1 MEGLSVWLVSAWHKF
16 MKRRDKTEEELLRQV
31 EEMRGVN
38 AELQAGKEEQ
48 ASVAEELKQ
57 SEAKF
62 RKLAEK
68 SVVGIYLIQ
77 DDLLRYVNPKFAE
90 IFGYEVDEMI
100 NRLEATAIVL
110 PEDQPLVEE
119 NIRKRISGE
128 VESIHFQFRGIRKD
142 QEIVQVEVYGSRIDH
157 QGRPAVLGTMI
168 DITERIRAQHDL
180 EKQLTI
186 LQGLYD
192 LAVGM
197 IAERSLDEN
206 LTLVVEKSR
215 ELLGTD
221 TSFIVLH
228 DEKTDELRWHISS
241 GLVTERF
248 KRLRVPMGHGLAGKV
263 AQSGKWI
270 VVEDY
275 FKEMGPDVDNIT
287 RAEGLISG
295 ISVPIQIGHTNYGVL
310 FAFNRTKTQFPK
322 TDLDTLLLFGNFAAV
337 EIARKRAKERLQESE
352 ERYRKLY
359 EESKRREDLYLSFL
373 NSSADAI
380 MVYDLQGKAQYV
392 SPSFTRLFGW
402 TEEEVK
408 EGEIP
413 FVPESERDSEMALFD
428 RVVGEGKAI
437 RGFQTKRHA
446 KDGSTLD
453 VSISA
458 SCYHDYEGNPAGM
471 SVILRDITALK
482 FLERARRRA
491 VDHLSHELR
500 TPLGIIQASLQ
511 QLNRHDLPE
520 TQREQNIERIQRHL
534 DRLGDLQAIVERI
547 VVPQKYQP
555 EPLRV
560 DSAIERI
567 IDDLLKK
574 SSHRQVNLLTRLEAI
589 ETDVIDPSLLEQVLR
604 TLVKNAVENT
614 PDGGEVIISLT
625 QHPSGVLLQVQD
637 HGVGI
642 PASDREFI
650 FEAFHHTQETEQYS
664 TRKPF
669 DFNAG
674 GKGLELMYL
683 KILSEE
689 GAFDISF
696 ESHRCHYLAAHWDQ
710 CSGKISS
717 CPYIDDLEGCKQSG
731 GTTFSVLFHRLHHQG
746 DGN

>member
-1 MEGLSVWLVSAWHKF
+1 
-16 MKRRDKTEEELLRQV
+16 MKRRDKTKEELLRQV
-31 EEMRGVN
+31 EEMRGVI
-38 AELQAGKEEQ
+38 AELQACKGEQ
-48 ASVAEELKQ
+48 ESVAGELKE
-57 SEAKF
+57 SEEKF

-68 SVVGIYLIQ
+68 SVVGIYLVQ
-77 DDLLRYVNPKFAE
+77 DDLLRYVNPKLAE

-100 NRLEATAIVL
+100 NRLEAIAIVF
-110 PEDQPLVEE
+110 PEDRLLVEE

-142 QEIVQVEVYGSRIDH
+142 QETVHVEVYGSRIDH
-157 QGRPAVLGTMI
+157 QGRPAVLGTMM
-168 DITERIRAQHDL
+168 DITERVRAQRDL

-186 LQGLYD
+186 FQGLYD
-192 LAVGM
+192 LAMAM

-215 ELLGTD
+215 QILGTD
-221 TSFIVLH
+221 TSFIALH

-248 KRLRVPMGHGLAGKV
+248 KNLRVRMGHGLAGKV
-263 AQSGKWI
+263 AQSGQWI

-275 FKEMGPDVDNIT
+275 FKEIGSDFQGIT
-287 RAEGLISG
+287 REEGLISG
-295 ISVPIQIGHTNYGVL
+295 IAVPIQIGHTNYGVL
-310 FAFNRTKTQFPK
+310 FAFNRTKTHFSK

-337 EIARKRAKERLQESE
+337 ESARKRVQERLQESE

-359 EESKRREDLYLSFL
+359 KESKRREDLYLSFL

-380 MVYDLQGKAQYV
+380 MVYDLHGKTQYV
-392 SPSFTRLFGW
+392 SPSFIRLFGW

-408 EGEIP
+408 GGEIP
-413 FVPESERDSEMALFD
+413 FVPESERDSEKALFD
-428 RVVGEGKAI
+428 RVVGGGKAV
-437 RGFQTKRHA
+437 RDFHTKRNV

-453 VSISA
+453 VSISG

-482 FLERARRRA
+482 SLERTMRRA

-500 TPLGIIQASLQ
+500 TPLVIIQASLQ
-511 QLNRHDLPE
+511 QLNRQDLPE
-520 TQREQNIERIQRHL
+520 TQREQIIERIQRHL
-534 DRLGDLQAIVERI
+534 DRLGDLQAIVQRI
-547 VVPQKYQP
+547 VLAQKYQP

-560 DSAIERI
+560 DSAIEGI
-567 IDDLLKK
+567 IDNLHKK
-574 SSHRQVNLLTRLEAI
+574 SAHRQVKLLTRLEAI
-589 ETDVIDPSLLEQVLR
+589 ETDIIDPNMFEQILR

-614 PDGGEVIISLT
+614 PDGGEIIISLT
-625 QHPSGVLLQVQD
+625 HHPSGTLLQVQD

-642 PASDREFI
+642 TASDREFI
-650 FEAFHHTQETEQYS
+650 FDAFYHTQETEQYS

-696 ESHRCHYLAAHWDQ
+696 ESRRCYYLSTRLDQ
-710 CSGKISS
+710 CCGKISS
-717 CPYIDDLEGCKQSG
+717 CPYISDLEGCKKSG
-731 GTTFSVLFHRLHHQG
+731 GTTFSVLFHRLHHRG
-746 DGN
+746 DGK

>member
-1 MEGLSVWLVSAWHKF
+1 
-16 MKRRDKTEEELLRQV
+16 MKRRDKTQEELLRQV
-31 EEMRGVN
+31 EEMHGVI
-38 AELQAGKEEQ
+38 AELQACKEEQ
-48 ASVAEELKQ
+48 ESVAEELKQ
-57 SEAKF
+57 SEEKF

-100 NRLEATAIVL
+100 NRLEATATVS
-110 PEDQPLVEE
+110 PEDRPFVEE

-142 QEIVQVEVYGSRIDH
+142 QEIIHVEVYGSRIDH

-168 DITERIRAQHDL
+168 DITERIRTQRDL
-180 EKQLTI
+180 EKQLKI
-186 LQGLYD
+186 FQGLYD
-192 LAVGM
+192 LAMAM

-206 LTLVVEKSR
+206 LTGVVEKSR
-215 ELLGTD
+215 EILGTD
-221 TSFIVLH
+221 TSFIALH

-241 GLVTERF
+241 GLVTEKF
-248 KRLRVPMGHGLAGKV
+248 KRLRVPMGKGLAGKV

-275 FKEMGPDVDNIT
+275 FKEIGSDFQGIT

-295 ISVPIQIGHTNYGVL
+295 IAVPIQVGHTNYGVL
-310 FAFNRTKTQFPK
+310 FTFNRNKTHFPK
-322 TDLDTLLLFGNFAAV
+322 TDLDTLLLLGNFAAV
-337 EIARKRAKERLQESE
+337 EIARKRAKEWLQESE

-408 EGEIP
+408 GEKIP
-413 FVPESERDSEMALFD
+413 FVPESERDSETTLFN

-437 RGFQTKRHA
+437 RDFETKRSA

-458 SCYHDYEGNPAGM
+458 SCYHDYQGNPAGM

-500 TPLGIIQASLQ
+500 TPLVIIQASLQ
-511 QLNRHDLPE
+511 PLNRHDLPE
-520 TQREQNIERIQRHL
+520 TQREQIIERIQRQL
-534 DRLGDLQAIVERI
+534 DRFGDLQNIVQRI

-560 DSAIERI
+560 DSAIEGI
-567 IDDLLKK
+567 IDHLRKK
-574 SSHRQVNLLTRLEAI
+574 CAHRQVNLLTRLEAI
-589 ETDVIDPSLLEQVLR
+589 QTDIIDPSMLEQILR

-614 PDGGEVIISLT
+614 PDGGEVVISLT
-625 QHPSGVLLQVQD
+625 RLPSGPLLQVQD

-650 FEAFHHTQETEQYS
+650 FEAFHHTQETEQYA

-696 ESHRCHYLAAHWDQ
+696 ESRRCYYLSTRLDQ
-710 CSGKISS
+710 CRGKISS
-717 CPYIDDLEGCKQSG
+717 CPYISDLEGCKQSG
-731 GTTFSVLFHRLHHQG
+731 GTTFSVLFHRPHHQR
-746 DGN
+746 DAK

>member
-1 MEGLSVWLVSAWHKF
+1 MRPLVYGVMGLGQNF
-16 MKRRDKTEEELLRQV
+16 MKRQDKTKEELLRQI
-31 EEMRGVN
+31 EEMRGVI
-38 AELQAGKEEQ
+38 AKLQASKGGEE
-48 ASVAEELKQ
+48 SVAEELKE
-57 SEAKF
+57 SEEKF

-100 NRLEATAIVL
+100 NGLKATAIVF
-110 PEDQPLVEE
+110 PEDRPLIEE

-128 VESIHFQFRGIRKD
+128 VDSIHTQFRGIRKNE
-142 QEIVQVEVYGSRIDH
+142 EIVQVEVYGSRIDH

-168 DITERIRAQHDL
+168 DITDRFRAQHDL

-186 LQGLYD
+186 FQGLYD
-192 LAVGM
+192 LAMGM

-215 ELLGTD
+215 QTLNTD
-221 TSFIVLH
+221 TSFIALH

-248 KRLRVPMGHGLAGKV
+248 KRLRVRMGKGLAGKV

-275 FKEMGPDVDNIT
+275 FKEVGYDVQGIT
-287 RAEGLISG
+287 REEGLISG
-295 ISVPIQIGHTNYGVL
+295 IAVPIQVGQTNYGVL
-310 FAFNRTKTQFPK
+310 FAFNRIKTQFPK

-337 EIARKRAKERLQESE
+337 EIARKRAQEWLQESE

-380 MVYDLQGKAQYV
+380 MVYDLEGKVQYL

-402 TEEEVK
+402 TEEEVN
-408 EGEIP
+408 GEESL
-413 FVPESERDSEMALFD
+413 FVPESELDSQSDVFGQ
-428 RVVGEGKAI
+428 VCGEGKAL
-437 RGFQTKRHA
+437 RNFETKRNA

-458 SCYHDYEGNPAGM
+458 SCYHDHQGKPAGM

-500 TPLGIIQASLQ
+500 TPLVIIQASLAP
-511 QLNRHDLPE
+511 LNRSDLPE
-520 TQREQNIERIQRHL
+520 TQREQVIERIQRQL
-534 DRLGDLQAIVERI
+534 DRLGDIQNIVQRI

-560 DSAIERI
+560 DSTIEGI
-567 IDDLLKK
+567 IDDLRKK
-574 SSHRQVNLLTRLEAI
+574 CSYRQVALLTELEAI
-589 ETDVIDPSLLEQVLR
+589 QTDIIDLSMLEQILR

-614 PDGGEVIISLT
+614 PDGGEVVISLT
-625 QHPSGVLLQVQD
+625 RHPSGPLLQVQD
-637 HGVGI
+637 YGVGI

-650 FEAFHHTQETEQYS
+650 FEAFHHTQETERYA

-683 KILSEE
+683 KVLSEG

-696 ESHRCHYLAAHWDQ
+696 KSHRCYYLNTQLDQ
-710 CSGKISS
+710 CRGNLAS
-717 CPYIDDLEGCKQSG
+717 CPYESALEGCKKSG
-731 GTTFSVLFHRLHHQG
+731 GTTFSVLFHRPHQQQ
-746 DGN
+746 DKK

>member
-1 MEGLSVWLVSAWHKF
+1 MREE
-16 MKRRDKTEEELLRQV
+16 DKTRDELLRQI
-31 EEMRGVN
+31 EEMSGVIS
-38 AELQAGKEEQ
+38 ELKTCKEQHE
-48 ASVAEELKQ
+48 SVAGELME

-90 IFGYEVDEMI
+90 TFGYEVDEMI
-100 NRLEATAIVL
+100 NRLEATATVL
-110 PEDQPLVEE
+110 PEDRPLVEE
-119 NIRKRISGE
+119 NIEKRISGE

-142 QEIVQVEVYGSRIDH
+142 GEIVYVEAYGSRIEH

-168 DITERIRAQHDL
+168 DITERVRAQRDL
-180 EKQLTI
+180 EKQLRTF
-186 LQGLYD
+186 QGLYD
-192 LAVGM
+192 LATAM

-215 ELLGTD
+215 QILGTD
-221 TSFIVLH
+221 SAFIALH
-228 DEKTDELRWHISS
+228 DEKTDELCWHISS
-241 GLVTERF
+241 GLVTEEF

-275 FKEMGPDVDNIT
+275 FRDYFKEVGSEIDSIT

-295 ISVPIQIGHTNYGVL
+295 ISVPIQIVPTNYGVL

-322 TDLDTLLLFGNFAAV
+322 TDLDTLLLFGNLAAV
-337 EIARKRAKERLQESE
+337 EIARKRARERLQESE

-359 EESKRREDLYLSFL
+359 EESKRREDLYLAFL

-380 MVYDLQGKAQYV
+380 MVYDIQGKTQYV

-402 TEEEVK
+402 TEEELR

-413 FVPESERDSEMALFD
+413 FVPESEQDSEKALFD
-428 RVVGEGKAI
+428 RVVGEDNPI
-437 RGFQTKRHA
+437 RSFETKRKA

-458 SCYHDYEGNPAGM
+458 SCYHDHEGSPAGM
-471 SVILRDITALK
+471 SVILRDVTSLK
-482 FLERARRRA
+482 FLERAKRRA
-491 VDHLSHELR
+491 IDHLSHELG

-511 QLNRHDLPE
+511 QLNRHDLSE
-520 TQREQNIERIQRHL
+520 TQKEQNIERIQRHL
-534 DRLGDLQAIVERI
+534 DRLGDLQDIVQKI
-547 VVPQKYQP
+547 VSPRRYQP
-555 EPLRV
+555 EPLQV
-560 DSAIERI
+560 DSVIEGI
-567 IDDLLKK
+567 IEDLRKK
-574 SSHRQVNLLTRLEAI
+574 SSHRQVNLLMKLEAI
-589 ETDVIDPSLLEQVLR
+589 ETDVIDPNMLDQILR

-614 PDGGEVIISLT
+614 PDGGEIIISLT
-625 QHPSGVLLQVQD
+625 QLPSGTLLRVQD
-637 HGVGI
+637 RGVGI

-674 GKGLELMYL
+674 GKGLELLHL

-689 GAFDISF
+689 GAFSISF
-696 ESHRCHYLAAHWDQ
+696 ESHRCEYLSAHWDQ
-710 CSGKISS
+710 CCGKISS
-717 CPYIDDLEGCKQSG
+717 CPYIGDPEGCKQAG
-731 GTTFSVLFHRLHHQG
+731 GTTFSVLFQRPFSSGGLKIEASK
-746 DGN
+746 

>member
-1 MEGLSVWLVSAWHKF
+1 MNGVEHKF
-16 MKRRDKTEEELLRQV
+16 MKRGDKTKEELLRQV
-31 EEMRGVN
+31 EEMHRVI
-38 AELQAGKEEQ
+38 AELQTCKEDQ
-48 ASVAEELKQ
+48 ASVAEELKE
-57 SEAKF
+57 SEEKF

-90 IFGYEVDEMI
+90 IFGYEVDEMV
-100 NRLEATAIVL
+100 NRLEATAIVFH
-110 PEDQPLVEE
+110 EDRPLIEE
-119 NIRKRISGE
+119 NIRKRIAGE
-128 VESIHFQFRGIRKD
+128 VESIHAQFRGIRRD
-142 QEIVQVEVYGSRIDH
+142 QEIIHVEVYGSRIDH

-168 DITERIRAQHDL
+168 DITERIRAQRDL

-186 LQGLYD
+186 FQGLYD
-192 LAVGM
+192 LAMAM
-197 IAERSLDEN
+197 IAERSINEN

-215 ELLGTD
+215 QILSTD
-221 TSFIVLH
+221 TSFIALH
-228 DEKTDELRWHISS
+228 EEKTDELRWHISS

-248 KRLRVPMGHGLAGKV
+248 KRLRVRMGKGLAGKV

-275 FKEMGPDVDNIT
+275 FKEIGSDFQGIT
-287 RAEGLISG
+287 REEGLISG
-295 ISVPIQIGHTNYGVL
+295 IAVPIQIGQTNYGVL
-310 FAFNRTKTQFPK
+310 FVFNRTKTHFSK

-337 EIARKRAKERLQESE
+337 EIARKRAQERLQESE

-380 MVYDLQGKAQYV
+380 MVCDLQGKAQYV
-392 SPSFTRLFGW
+392 SPSFIRLFGW
-402 TEEEVK
+402 TGEEVK
-408 EGEIP
+408 GGEIP
-413 FVPESERDSEMALFD
+413 FVPESERDSERALFD
-428 RVVGEGKAI
+428 RVVGEGEAL
-437 RGFQTKRHA
+437 RDFQTKRNT

-482 FLERARRRA
+482 SLERTMRRA

-500 TPLGIIQASLQ
+500 TPLVIIQASLQ
-511 QLNRHDLPE
+511 QLNRQDLSE
-520 TQREQNIERIQRHL
+520 TQREQIVERIQRHL
-534 DRLGDLQAIVERI
+534 DRLGDLQTIVERI
-547 VVPQKYQP
+547 VVPHKYQP
-555 EPLRV
+555 QHLRV
-560 DSAIERI
+560 DSAIEGI
-567 IDDLLKK
+567 IDDLRKK
-574 SSHRQVNLLTRLEAI
+574 SAHRQVSLLTRLEAI
-589 ETDVIDPSLLEQVLR
+589 ETDIIDPNMLEQILR

-614 PDGGEVIISLT
+614 PDGGEVIISLA
-625 QHPSGVLLQVQD
+625 HPPSGILLQVRD

-642 PASDREFI
+642 TASDREFI
-650 FEAFHHTQETEQYS
+650 FDAFYHTQETEQYS

-674 GKGLELMYL
+674 GKGLELLYL

-696 ESHRCHYLAAHWDQ
+696 ESRRCYYLSTRLDQ
-710 CSGKISS
+710 CGGKISS
-717 CPYIDDLEGCKQSG
+717 CPYISDLEGCKKSG
-731 GTTFSVLFHRLHHQG
+731 GTTFSVLFHRLHRPR
-746 DGN
+746 DGK

>member
-1 MEGLSVWLVSAWHKF
+1 
-16 MKRRDKTEEELLRQV
+16 MKRRDKTKEELLRQL
-31 EEMRGVN
+31 EEMRGVI
-38 AELQAGKEEQ
+38 AELQACKEDQE
-48 ASVAEELKQ
+48 SVAEELKE
-57 SEAKF
+57 SEEKF

-100 NRLEATAIVL
+100 NRLEATVIVFH
-110 PEDQPLVEE
+110 EDRPLIEE

-128 VESIHFQFRGIRKD
+128 VESIHAQFRGIRKD
-142 QEIVQVEVYGSRIDH
+142 QEIIHVEVYGSRIDH

-168 DITERIRAQHDL
+168 DITERIRVQRDL

-186 LQGLYD
+186 FQGLYD
-192 LAVGM
+192 LAMAM
-197 IAERSLDEN
+197 IAERSIDEN

-215 ELLGTD
+215 QILGTD
-221 TSFIVLH
+221 TSFIALH

-248 KRLRVPMGHGLAGKV
+248 KRLRVRMGKGLAGKV

-275 FKEMGPDVDNIT
+275 FKEIGSDFQGIT
-287 RAEGLISG
+287 REEGLISG
-295 ISVPIQIGHTNYGVL
+295 ITVPIQIGQTNYGVL
-310 FAFNRTKTQFPK
+310 FAFNRTKTQFSK

-337 EIARKRAKERLQESE
+337 EIARKRSKERLQESE

-392 SPSFTRLFGW
+392 SPSFIRLFGW

-408 EGEIP
+408 GGEIT
-413 FVPESERDSEMALFD
+413 FVPESERDSERVLFD
-428 RVVGEGKAI
+428 RVVGEGKPL
-437 RGFQTKRHA
+437 RDFQTKRNT
-446 KDGSTLD
+446 KDGGTLD

-482 FLERARRRA
+482 SLERTMRRA

-500 TPLGIIQASLQ
+500 TPLVIIQASLQ
-511 QLNRHDLPE
+511 QLNRQDLPE
-520 TQREQNIERIQRHL
+520 PHREQIIERIQRHL

-547 VVPQKYQP
+547 IVPRKYQP
-555 EPLRV
+555 QPLRV
-560 DSAIERI
+560 DSAIEGI
-567 IDDLLKK
+567 IDDLRKK
-574 SSHRQVNLLTRLEAI
+574 SAHRQVNLLTRLEEI
-589 ETDVIDPSLLEQVLR
+589 ETDVIDPNMLEQILR

-614 PDGGEVIISLT
+614 PDGGEIIISLAH
-625 QHPSGVLLQVQD
+625 HPSGILLQVQD
-637 HGVGI
+637 NGVGI
-642 PASDREFI
+642 TVSDREFI
-650 FEAFHHTQETEQYS
+650 FDAFYHTQETELYS

-674 GKGLELMYL
+674 GKGLELLYL

-696 ESHRCHYLAAHWDQ
+696 ESRRCYYLSTRLDQ
-710 CSGKISS
+710 CGGEISS
-717 CPYIDDLEGCKQSG
+717 CPYISDLEGCKKSG
-731 GTTFSVLFHRLHHQG
+731 GTTFSVLFHRFRHPR
-746 DGN
+746 DGK

>member
-1 MEGLSVWLVSAWHKF
+1 
-16 MKRRDKTEEELLRQV
+16 MKRRDKTKEELLRQV
-31 EEMRGVN
+31 EEMRRVI
-38 AELQAGKEEQ
+38 AELQACKEDQ
-48 ASVAEELKQ
+48 ASVAEELKE
-57 SEAKF
+57 SEEKF

-77 DDLLRYVNPKFAE
+77 DDLLRYINPKFAE
-90 IFGYEVDEMI
+90 IFGYEVDEMV
-100 NRLEATAIVL
+100 NRLEATAVVFY
-110 PEDQPLVEE
+110 EDRPLIEE
-119 NIRKRISGE
+119 NIRKRIAGE
-128 VESIHFQFRGIRKD
+128 VESIHAQFRGIRKN
-142 QEIVQVEVYGSRIDH
+142 QEIIHVEVYGSRIDH

-168 DITERIRAQHDL
+168 DITERIHAQRDL

-186 LQGLYD
+186 FQGLYD
-192 LAVGM
+192 LAVAM
-197 IAERSLDEN
+197 IAERSIDEN

-215 ELLGTD
+215 QTLGTD
-221 TSFIVLH
+221 TSFIALH

-248 KRLRVPMGHGLAGKV
+248 KRLRVRMGKGLAGKV
-263 AQSGKWI
+263 AQSGRWI

-275 FKEMGPDVDNIT
+275 FKEIGSDFQGIT
-287 RAEGLISG
+287 REEGLISG
-295 ISVPIQIGHTNYGVL
+295 IAVPIQIGQTNYGVL
-310 FAFNRTKTQFPK
+310 FAFNRTKTHFSK

-337 EIARKRAKERLQESE
+337 EIARKRAQEGLQESE

-392 SPSFTRLFGW
+392 SPSFIRLFGW

-408 EGEIP
+408 GGEIP
-413 FVPESERDSEMALFD
+413 FVPESERDSETALFG
-428 RVVGEGKAI
+428 RVCGEEEAL
-437 RGFQTKRHA
+437 RDFQTKRNT

-482 FLERARRRA
+482 SIERTMRRA

-500 TPLGIIQASLQ
+500 TPLVIIQASLQ
-511 QLNRHDLPE
+511 QLNRQDLSE
-520 TQREQNIERIQRHL
+520 TQRGQIIERIQRHL

-547 VVPQKYQP
+547 VVPHKYQP
-555 EPLRV
+555 QPLRV
-560 DSAIERI
+560 DSAIGGI
-567 IDDLLKK
+567 IDDLRKK
-574 SSHRQVNLLTRLEAI
+574 SAHRQVSLLTRLEPI
-589 ETDVIDPSLLEQVLR
+589 ETDVIDPNMLEQILR

-614 PDGGEVIISLT
+614 PDGGEVIISLV
-625 QHPSGVLLQVQD
+625 HPTSGILLQVQD

-642 PASDREFI
+642 TASDREFI
-650 FEAFHHTQETEQYS
+650 FDAFYHTQETDQYS

-674 GKGLELMYL
+674 GKGLELLYL

-696 ESHRCHYLAAHWDQ
+696 ASRRCYYLSTRLDQ
-710 CSGKISS
+710 CGGKISS
-717 CPYIDDLEGCKQSG
+717 CPYISDLEGCKKSG
-731 GTTFSVLFHRLHHQG
+731 GTTFSVLFHPLRRPR
-746 DGN
+746 DGK

>member
-1 MEGLSVWLVSAWHKF
+1 
-16 MKRRDKTEEELLRQV
+16 MKRQDKTKEELLRHV
-31 EEMRGVN
+31 EEMRGVI
-38 AELQAGKEEQ
+38 AELQACKEDQE
-48 ASVAEELKQ
+48 SVAEELKE
-57 SEAKF
+57 SEEKF

-90 IFGYEVDEMI
+90 IFGYEVDEMV
-100 NRLEATAIVL
+100 NRLEATAVVFH
-110 PEDQPLVEE
+110 EDRPLIEE
-119 NIRKRISGE
+119 NIRKRIAGE
-128 VESIHFQFRGIRKD
+128 VESIHAQFRGIRKD
-142 QEIVQVEVYGSRIDH
+142 QEIIHVEVYGSRIDH

-168 DITERIRAQHDL
+168 DITERIRAQRDL

-186 LQGLYD
+186 FQGLYD
-192 LAVGM
+192 LAMAM
-197 IAERSLDEN
+197 IAERSIDEN

-215 ELLGTD
+215 QILGTD
-221 TSFIVLH
+221 TSFIALH
-228 DEKTDELRWHISS
+228 DEKTDELRWHTSS

-248 KRLRVPMGHGLAGKV
+248 KRLRVRMGKGLAGKV

-275 FKEMGPDVDNIT
+275 FKEIGSDFQGIT
-287 RAEGLISG
+287 REEGLISG
-295 ISVPIQIGHTNYGVL
+295 ITVPIQIGQTNYGVL
-310 FAFNRTKTQFPK
+310 FAFNRTKTQFSK

-337 EIARKRAKERLQESE
+337 EIARKRSQERLQESE

-392 SPSFTRLFGW
+392 SPSFIRLFGW

-408 EGEIP
+408 GGEIT
-413 FVPESERDSEMALFD
+413 FVPESERDSERVLFD
-428 RVVGEGKAI
+428 RVVGEGKAL
-437 RGFQTKRHA
+437 RDFQTKRNT
-446 KDGSTLD
+446 KDGGTLD

-482 FLERARRRA
+482 SLERTMRRA

-500 TPLGIIQASLQ
+500 TPLVIIQASLQ
-511 QLNRHDLPE
+511 QLNRQDLPE
-520 TQREQNIERIQRHL
+520 PHREQITERIQRHL

-547 VVPQKYQP
+547 IVPRKYQP
-555 EPLRV
+555 QPLRV
-560 DSAIERI
+560 DSAIEGI
-567 IDDLLKK
+567 IDDLRKK
-574 SSHRQVNLLTRLEAI
+574 SAHRQVNLLTRLEAI
-589 ETDVIDPSLLEQVLR
+589 ETDVIDPNMLEQILR

-614 PDGGEVIISLT
+614 PDGGEIIISLAH
-625 QHPSGVLLQVQD
+625 HPSGILLQVQD
-637 HGVGI
+637 NGVGI
-642 PASDREFI
+642 TVSDHEFI
-650 FEAFHHTQETEQYS
+650 FDAFYHTQETELYS

-674 GKGLELMYL
+674 GKGLELLYL

-696 ESHRCHYLAAHWDQ
+696 ESRRCYYLSTRLDQ
-710 CSGKISS
+710 CGGEISS
-717 CPYIDDLEGCKQSG
+717 CPYISDLEGCKKSG
-731 GTTFSVLFHRLHHQG
+731 GTTFSVLFHRFHHPR
-746 DGN
+746 DGK

>member
-1 MEGLSVWLVSAWHKF
+1 MSGVWHKF
-16 MKRRDKTEEELLRQV
+16 MKRGDKTKEELLRQV
-31 EEMRGVN
+31 EEMHRVI
-38 AELQAGKEEQ
+38 AELQACKEDQ
-48 ASVAEELKQ
+48 ASVAEELKE
-57 SEAKF
+57 SEEKF

-90 IFGYEVDEMI
+90 IFGYEVDEMV
-100 NRLEATAIVL
+100 NRFEATAIVFH
-110 PEDQPLVEE
+110 EDRPLIEE
-119 NIRKRISGE
+119 NIRKRIAGE
-128 VESIHFQFRGIRKD
+128 VESIHAQFRGIRKD
-142 QEIVQVEVYGSRIDH
+142 QEIIHVEVYGSRIDH

-168 DITERIRAQHDL
+168 DVTERIRAQRDL

-186 LQGLYD
+186 FQGLYD
-192 LAVGM
+192 LAMAM
-197 IAERSLDEN
+197 IAERSIDEN

-215 ELLGTD
+215 QILGTD
-221 TSFIVLH
+221 TSFIALH

-248 KRLRVPMGHGLAGKV
+248 KRLRVRMGKGLAGKV

-275 FKEMGPDVDNIT
+275 FKEIGSDFQGIT
-287 RAEGLISG
+287 REEGLISG
-295 ISVPIQIGHTNYGVL
+295 IAVPIQIGQTNYGVL
-310 FAFNRTKTQFPK
+310 FAFNRIKTHFSK

-337 EIARKRAKERLQESE
+337 EIARKRAQERLQESE

-392 SPSFTRLFGW
+392 SPSFIRLFGW

-408 EGEIP
+408 GGEIP
-413 FVPESERDSEMALFD
+413 FVPESERESETALFG
-428 RVVGEGKAI
+428 RVCGERKAI
-437 RGFQTKRHA
+437 RDFETKRNT

-482 FLERARRRA
+482 SLERTMRRA

-500 TPLGIIQASLQ
+500 TPLVIIQASLQ
-511 QLNRHDLPE
+511 QLNRQDLPE
-520 TQREQNIERIQRHL
+520 TQREHILGRIQRQF

-547 VVPQKYQP
+547 VVPRKYQP
-555 EPLRV
+555 QPLRV
-560 DSAIERI
+560 DSAIEGI
-567 IDDLLKK
+567 IDDLRKK
-574 SSHRQVNLLTRLEAI
+574 SAHRQVNLLTRLEPI
-589 ETDVIDPSLLEQVLR
+589 ETDVIDPNMLEQILR

-614 PDGGEVIISLT
+614 PDGGEIIISLAH
-625 QHPSGVLLQVQD
+625 HPSGILLQVQD
-637 HGVGI
+637 NGVGI
-642 PASDREFI
+642 TASDREFI
-650 FEAFHHTQETEQYS
+650 FDAFYHTQETEQYS

-674 GKGLELMYL
+674 GKGLELLYL

-696 ESHRCHYLAAHWDQ
+696 KSRRCYYLSTRLDQ
-710 CSGKISS
+710 CGGEISS
-717 CPYIDDLEGCKQSG
+717 CPYISDLEGCKKSG
-731 GTTFSVLFHRLHHQG
+731 GTTFSVLFHQLRHPR
-746 DGN
+746 DGK

>member
-1 MEGLSVWLVSAWHKF
+1 M
-16 MKRRDKTEEELLRQV
+16 RRQDKTKEELLRQV
-31 EEMRGVN
+31 EEMRGVI
-38 AELQAGKEEQ
+38 AELQACKEEQ
-48 ASVAEELKQ
+48 ESVAEELKE
-57 SEAKF
+57 SEEKF

-100 NRLEATAIVL
+100 NRLEATAIVFH
-110 PEDQPLVEE
+110 EDRPLIEE

-142 QEIVQVEVYGSRIDH
+142 QEIIHVEVYGSRIDH
-157 QGRPAVLGTMI
+157 QGHPAVLGTMI
-168 DITERIRAQHDL
+168 DITERIRAQRDL

-186 LQGLYD
+186 FQGLYD
-192 LAVGM
+192 LAVAM
-197 IAERSLDEN
+197 IAERSIDEN

-215 ELLGTD
+215 QILGTD
-221 TSFIVLH
+221 TSFIALH

-248 KRLRVPMGHGLAGKV
+248 KRLRVRMGKGLAGKV
-263 AQSGKWI
+263 AQSGKWV

-275 FKEMGPDVDNIT
+275 FKEIGSDFQGIT
-287 RAEGLISG
+287 REEGLISG
-295 ISVPIQIGHTNYGVL
+295 ITVPIQIGQTNYGVL
-310 FAFNRTKTQFPK
+310 FAFNRTKTQFSK

-337 EIARKRAKERLQESE
+337 EIARKRAQERLQESE

-392 SPSFTRLFGW
+392 SPSFIRLFGW

-408 EGEIP
+408 GGEIP
-413 FVPESERDSEMALFD
+413 FVPESEQDSERALFN
-428 RVVGEGKAI
+428 RVVGEGEAL
-437 RGFQTKRHA
+437 RDFQAKRNT
-446 KDGSTLD
+446 KDGSILD

-482 FLERARRRA
+482 SLERTMRRA

-500 TPLGIIQASLQ
+500 TPLVIIQASLQ
-511 QLNRHDLPE
+511 QLNRQDLPE
-520 TQREQNIERIQRHL
+520 TQREQIVERIQRHL

-547 VVPQKYQP
+547 VVPRKYQP
-555 EPLRV
+555 QPLRV
-560 DSAIERI
+560 DSAIEGV
-567 IDDLLKK
+567 IDDLRKK
-574 SSHRQVNLLTRLEAI
+574 SAHRQVNLLTRLEAI
-589 ETDVIDPSLLEQVLR
+589 ETDVIDPNILEQILR

-614 PDGGEVIISLT
+614 PDGGEIIISLAH
-625 QHPSGVLLQVQD
+625 HPSGILLQVQD
-637 HGVGI
+637 NGVGI
-642 PASDREFI
+642 TASDREFI
-650 FEAFHHTQETEQYS
+650 FDAFYHTQETEQYS

-674 GKGLELMYL
+674 GKGLELLYL

-696 ESHRCHYLAAHWDQ
+696 KSRRCYYLSTRLDQ
-710 CSGKISS
+710 CGGEISS
-717 CPYIDDLEGCKQSG
+717 CPYISDFEGCKKSG
-731 GTTFSVLFHRLHHQG
+731 GTTFSVLFHQLRHPR
-746 DGN
+746 DGK

>member
-1 MEGLSVWLVSAWHKF
+1 
-16 MKRRDKTEEELLRQV
+16 MKRRDKTREELLRQV
-31 EEMRGVN
+31 EEMSRVI
-38 AELQAGKEEQ
+38 AELQVCKEDQE
-48 ASVAEELKQ
+48 SVAGELKQ
-57 SEAKF
+57 SEEKF

-77 DDLLRYVNPKFAE
+77 DDILRYVNPKFAE

-100 NRLEATAIVL
+100 NRLEATAMVF
-110 PEDQPLVEE
+110 PDDRPLVEE

-142 QEIVQVEVYGSRIDH
+142 QGIVQVEVYGSRIDH
-157 QGRPAVLGTMI
+157 QGRPAVLGTMT
-168 DITERIRAQHDL
+168 DITERVRAQRDL

-186 LQGLYD
+186 FQGLYD
-192 LAVGM
+192 LAVAM

-215 ELLGTD
+215 QLLGTD
-221 TSFIVLH
+221 TAFIALH
-228 DEKTDELRWHISS
+228 DEKTDELCWHISS

-275 FKEMGPDVDNIT
+275 FKEIGSDFDHIT

-295 ISVPIQIGHTNYGVL
+295 ISVPIQIGQTNYGVL
-310 FAFNRTKTQFPK
+310 FAFNRTKTHFPK

-337 EIARKRAKERLQESE
+337 EIGRKRAQKRLQESE
-352 ERYRKLY
+352 ERYRNLY

-380 MVYDLQGKAQYV
+380 MVYDLEGKAQYV

-402 TEEEVK
+402 TEEEIK
-408 EGEIP
+408 DGEIP
-413 FVPESERDSEMALFD
+413 FVPESERDSETALFG
-428 RVVGEGKAI
+428 RVCGQGKAI
-437 RGFQTKRHA
+437 RGFQTKRNA
-446 KDGSTLD
+446 KDGSALD

-471 SVILRDITALK
+471 SVILRDVTALK
-482 FLERARRRA
+482 SLDRARRRA

-500 TPLGIIQASLQ
+500 TPLVIIQASLLP
-511 QLNRHDLPE
+511 LNRPDLSGA
-520 TQREQNIERIQRHL
+520 QREQLIERIQRNL
-534 DRLGDLQAIVERI
+534 DRLGDLQTIVQRI
-547 VVPQKYQP
+547 VLPQKYQP
-555 EPLRV
+555 KPLRV
-560 DSAIERI
+560 DSAIEGVI
-567 IDDLLKK
+567 GDLRKR
-574 SSHRQVNLLTRLEAI
+574 SAHRQVALFTKLEAI
-589 ETDVIDPSLLEQVLR
+589 ETDVIDPSMLEQILR

-614 PDGGEVIISLT
+614 PDGGEIIISLT
-625 QHPSGVLLQVQD
+625 QSPSGILLQVQD

-642 PASDREFI
+642 TASDREFI

-674 GKGLELMYL
+674 
-683 KILSEE
+683 
-689 GAFDISF
+689 
-696 ESHRCHYLAAHWDQ
+696 
-710 CSGKISS
+710 
-717 CPYIDDLEGCKQSG
+717 
-731 GTTFSVLFHRLHHQG
+731 
-746 DGN
+746 

>member
-1 MEGLSVWLVSAWHKF
+1 
-16 MKRRDKTEEELLRQV
+16 MKRRDKTREELLRQV
-31 EEMRGVN
+31 EEMSRVI
-38 AELQAGKEEQ
+38 AELQVCKEDQE
-48 ASVAEELKQ
+48 SVAGELKQ
-57 SEAKF
+57 SEEKF

-77 DDLLRYVNPKFAE
+77 DDILRYVNPKFAE

-100 NRLEATAIVL
+100 NRLEATAMVF
-110 PEDQPLVEE
+110 PDDRPLVEE

-142 QEIVQVEVYGSRIDH
+142 QGIVQVEVYGSRIDH
-157 QGRPAVLGTMI
+157 QGRPAVLGTMT
-168 DITERIRAQHDL
+168 DITERVRAQRDL

-186 LQGLYD
+186 FQGLYD
-192 LAVGM
+192 LAVAM

-215 ELLGTD
+215 QLLGTD
-221 TSFIVLH
+221 TAFIALH
-228 DEKTDELRWHISS
+228 DEKTDELCWHISS

-275 FKEMGPDVDNIT
+275 FKEIGSDFDGIT

-295 ISVPIQIGHTNYGVL
+295 ISVPIQIGQTNYGVL
-310 FAFNRTKTQFPK
+310 FAFNRTKTHFPK

-337 EIARKRAKERLQESE
+337 EIGRKRAQERLQESE
-352 ERYRKLY
+352 ERYRNLY

-380 MVYDLQGKAQYV
+380 MVYDLEGKAQYV

-402 TEEEVK
+402 TEEEIK
-408 EGEIP
+408 DGEIP
-413 FVPESERDSEMALFD
+413 FVPESERDSETALFG
-428 RVVGEGKAI
+428 RVCGQGKAI
-437 RGFQTKRHA
+437 RGFQTKRNA
-446 KDGSTLD
+446 KDGSALD

-482 FLERARRRA
+482 SLDRARRRA

-500 TPLGIIQASLQ
+500 TPLVIIQASLLP
-511 QLNRHDLPE
+511 LNRPDLSGA
-520 TQREQNIERIQRHL
+520 QREQLIERIQRNL
-534 DRLGDLQAIVERI
+534 DRLGDLQTIVQRI
-547 VVPQKYQP
+547 VLPQKYQP
-555 EPLRV
+555 KPLRV
-560 DSAIERI
+560 DSAIEGVI
-567 IDDLLKK
+567 GDLRKR
-574 SSHRQVNLLTRLEAI
+574 SAHRQVALFTKLEAI
-589 ETDVIDPSLLEQVLR
+589 ETDVIDPSMLEQILR

-614 PDGGEVIISLT
+614 PDGGEIIISLT
-625 QHPSGVLLQVQD
+625 QSPSGILLQVQD

-642 PASDREFI
+642 TASDREFI

-683 KILSEE
+683 KILSEG

-696 ESHRCHYLAAHWDQ
+696 QSRRCYYLNTRLDQ
-710 CSGKISS
+710 CCGNISS
-717 CPYIDDLEGCKQSG
+717 CPYISDLEGCKKSG
-731 GTTFSVLFHRLHHQG
+731 GTTFSVLFHRLHHPG
-746 DGN
+746 IENREPFSTD

>member
-1 MEGLSVWLVSAWHKF
+1 
-16 MKRRDKTEEELLRQV
+16 MKRRDKTREELLRQV
-31 EEMRGVN
+31 EEMSRVI
-38 AELQAGKEEQ
+38 AELQVCKEDQE
-48 ASVAEELKQ
+48 SVAGELKQ
-57 SEAKF
+57 SEEKF

-77 DDLLRYVNPKFAE
+77 DDILRYVNPKFAE

-100 NRLEATAIVL
+100 NRLEATAMVF
-110 PEDQPLVEE
+110 PDDRPLVEE

-142 QEIVQVEVYGSRIDH
+142 QGIVQVEVDGSRIDH
-157 QGRPAVLGTMI
+157 QGRPAVLGTI
-168 DITERIRAQHDL
+168 KGITERVRAQRDL

-186 LQGLYD
+186 FQGLYD
-192 LAVGM
+192 LAVAM

-215 ELLGTD
+215 QLLGTD
-221 TSFIVLH
+221 TAFIALH
-228 DEKTDELRWHISS
+228 DEKTDELCWHISS

-275 FKEMGPDVDNIT
+275 FKEIGSDFDHIT

-295 ISVPIQIGHTNYGVL
+295 ISVPIQIGQTNYGVL
-310 FAFNRTKTQFPK
+310 FAFNRTKTHFPK

-337 EIARKRAKERLQESE
+337 EIGRKRAQKRLQESE
-352 ERYRKLY
+352 ERYRNLY

-380 MVYDLQGKAQYV
+380 MVYDLEGKAQYV

-402 TEEEVK
+402 TEEEIK
-408 EGEIP
+408 DGEIP
-413 FVPESERDSEMALFD
+413 FVPESERDSETALFG
-428 RVVGEGKAI
+428 RVCGQGKAI
-437 RGFQTKRHA
+437 RGFQTKRNA
-446 KDGSTLD
+446 KDGSALD

-482 FLERARRRA
+482 SLDRARRRA

-500 TPLGIIQASLQ
+500 TPLVIIQASLLP
-511 QLNRHDLPE
+511 LNRPDLSGA
-520 TQREQNIERIQRHL
+520 QREQLIERIQRNL
-534 DRLGDLQAIVERI
+534 DRLGDLQTIVQRI
-547 VVPQKYQP
+547 VLPQKYQP
-555 EPLRV
+555 KPLRV
-560 DSAIERI
+560 DSAIEGVI
-567 IDDLLKK
+567 GDLRKR
-574 SSHRQVNLLTRLEAI
+574 SAHRQVALFTKLEAI
-589 ETDVIDPSLLEQVLR
+589 ETDVIDPSMLEQILR

-614 PDGGEVIISLT
+614 PDGGEIIISLT
-625 QHPSGVLLQVQD
+625 QSPSGILLQVQD

-642 PASDREFI
+642 TASDREFI

-683 KILSEE
+683 KILSEG

-696 ESHRCHYLAAHWDQ
+696 QSRRCYYLNTRLDQ
-710 CSGKISS
+710 CCGNISS
-717 CPYIDDLEGCKQSG
+717 CPYISDLEGCKKSG
-731 GTTFSVLFHRLHHQG
+731 GTTFSVLFHRLHHPG
-746 DGN
+746 IENREPFSTD